1 MLPAGTMLIRSRLL
15 GQVDGV
21 LHAFTTRRHGV
32 SHPPYDSLNMG
43 LHVGDDPNA
52 VIENRRRAVAAL
64 GFTLDAWVSGEQ
76 VHGTRII
83 RVTADDKGK
92 GALRHDDAV
101 RGVDGLVTDAAG
113 VLLAGYF
120 ADCVP
125 VFVVDPQGPRVGLA
139 HAGWR
144 GTLGNVVGNLL
155 AALAGAYG
163 TDPAG
168 VWVWIGPAIGPCCFQ
183 VGPDVADRFRAA
195 GLEACVIGGEKPS
208 VDLPAANRQ
217 LLIAAGVPG
226 NRIEVS
232 GDCTACRTDRY
243 FSHRVLG
250 PRTGRMAAL
259 LGIAADRQDSAP

>member
-43 LHVGDDPNA
+43 LHVGDNPNA

-168 VWVWIGPAIGPCCFQ
+168 VWVWIGPRS
-183 VGPDVADRFRAA
+183 VLAA
-195 GLEACVIGGEKPS
+195 SRSDPTWPTGSRRGIGGMCDWRRKNRPS
-208 VDLPAANRQ
+208 TCPRRTGSYSSR
-217 LLIAAGVPG
+217 AGVPG